1 MLTAEEVIAL
11 LQLVPLPIEGGFFRR
26 TYTAADAVR
35 AEALPERYGGARKLC
50 SAIYYL
56 LGPNDFSAL
65 HRLRTD
71 EIYHFYLGDPVELLM
86 LHLDGSHSLH
96 TLGTD
101 LAAGQQVQLVVPR
114 GVWQGS
120 RLRADGGVALMGTT
134 MAPAYQREDFEL
146 GARDE
151 LAAHYPACAALIA
164 ALTYD
169 E

>member
-71 EIYHFYLGDPVELLM
+71 EIYHFYLGDPVELL
-86 LHLDGSHSLH
+86 LLYPDGSHAVH
-96 TLGTD
+96 VLGHD
-101 LAAGQQVQLVVPR
+101 LVAGQQVQLVVPR

-120 RLRADGGVALMGTT
+120 RVRPGGSFALLGTT
-134 MAPAYQREDFEL
+134 MAPAYDPSDFEL
-146 GARDE
+146 GARDD